1 MESVRQQLVQAANEK
16 KTFTDIGV
24 VTLSQEL
31 DTYLL
36 EYQKLPLKTIF

>member
-1 MESVRQQLVQAANEK
+1 M
-16 KTFTDIGV
+16 
-24 VTLSQEL
+24 SQEL

>member
-1 MESVRQQLVQAANEK
+1 MCSTATSTSSKRK